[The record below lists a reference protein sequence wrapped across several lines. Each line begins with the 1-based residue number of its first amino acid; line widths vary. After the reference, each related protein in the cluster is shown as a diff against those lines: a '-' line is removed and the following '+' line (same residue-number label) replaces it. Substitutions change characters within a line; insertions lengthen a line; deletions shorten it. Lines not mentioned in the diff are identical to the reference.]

1 MKSRQINEK
10 GVTMMD
16 LQLEPLI
23 SAEKLQTRVKEI
35 GAELTKKFGG
45 KDFIAICV
53 LRGSFVF
60 YSDLIRTID
69 SDVICEFYGVSS
81 YKDMKSSGEVK
92 LTLDLATPIQGKDVV
107 LVEDII
113 DSGLTMNYLQQN
125 LLARGPKSLTTV
137 TLLHKPAAKKVDCD
151 IDIVGFE
158 ISNEFVV
165 GYGLDYQGFYRNLPY
180 IAQVQNFN

>member
-1 MKSRQINEK
+1 
-10 GVTMMD
+10 MMN
-16 LQLEPLI
+16 LNLEPLI
-23 SAEKLQTRVKEI
+23 TEEKIQNRVREI
-35 GAELTKKFGG
+35 GAELTKRLGG
-45 KDFIAICV
+45 KEFVAICV

-60 YSDLIRTID
+60 YSDLIRSIE

-81 YKDMKSSGEVK
+81 YKEMKSSGEVK
-92 LTLDLATPIQGKDVV
+92 LTLDLANPIQDRDVV

-125 LLARGPKSLTTV
+125 LLARNPKSLTTV
-137 TLLHKPAAKKVDCD
+137 TLLHKPLAKKVDCK

-165 GYGLDYQGFYRNLPY
+165 GYGLDYQGLYRNLPY